1 MLEQRDIPD
10 TLTAATANKWVNC
23 PGSAELEQSFPYR
36 PRRFLEDSLLLHELA
51 AECLDSDK
59 TPDELQAEYKSC
71 LDVGEEAHLLAERH
85 LEALD
90 DYIDYVKSLIVDEE
104 TTLLVDKKVNYNH
117 VIPDGEGLIDA
128 IVIDEGICH
137 IIDLSAVRMP
147 VDAKKNHQLLLY
159 ALGAIASIRET
170 YHCDLFKLTCVQP
183 LLHRRSSWEITRD
196 ELKVWG
202 DTIKNSVKSA
212 LSAQPHFSP
221 SLTACSRCQA
231 RSRCKPLAVHCM
243 KFIKQHQES
252 LTMYDANKLNP
263 NELSKI
269 LNELPLIKLWQESV
283 EQKAIESLK
292 QGYEIPGYA
301 LTYTKPTVSW
311 THDQA
316 AANVMGKLGLTERE
330 IYHDA
335 VVLAAKVKS
344 PEQVKYRL
352 GDKYHLLE
360 KLIKTQ
366 QGEPGLI
373 STKVKKQ
380 LLVQP
385 DRSAYSDL
393 RVIAAA

>member
-10 TLTAATANKWVNC
+10 TLTAATAMKWVNC
-23 PGSAELEQSFPYR
+23 PGSAELESSFDFK
-36 PRRFLEDSLLLHELA
+36 PRVYLEDSLWLHELA
-51 AECLDSDK
+51 SDCLEFNQ
-59 TPDELQAEYKSC
+59 TPDDLYAEYKTC
-71 LDVGEEAHLLAERH
+71 REEGEEASILTERQ
-85 LEALD
+85 LQALD
-90 DYIDYVKSLIVDEE
+90 DYINYVKSLLVDENSQ
-104 TTLLVDKKVNYNH
+104 LRVDEKVSYNH
-117 VIPDGEGLIDA
+117 IVPGGKGKVDA
-128 IVIDEGICH
+128 MVIDEGVCH

-231 RSRCKPLAVHCM
+231 RSRCTPLAVHCM

-283 EQKAIESLK
+283 EQKAIERLK

-316 AANVMGKLGLTERE
+316 AANVMSKLGLTERE
-330 IYHDA
+330 IYHDE

-366 QGEPGLI
+366 QGEPSLI
-373 STKVKKQ
+373 STKAKKQ

-385 DRSAYSDL
+385 DRKAYSDPKL
-393 RVIAAA
+393 IAA